1 MRACERRE
9 VGALHDAPELGRR
22 GRAEFFWK
30 SLLRQVRFEWSLR
43 LFLCAL
49 LFLAAAACAAI
60 PERWFADKATLTTAT
75 REACYATFPARNV
88 VLFTLPEALVPAFET
103 PPQTRKIVAGEAYFI
118 DHCLNHHPE
127 VPDAIY
133 RQIEEILERPEEVIQ
148 DRRNGGDALV
158 LTKTFEGTRY
168 VLVIRHHP
176 DKRLLLYKTLF
187 PSKKKV
193 YPRLP
198 RWQPEREA
206 AREQSFP

>member
-1 MRACERRE
+1 MTERERRE
-9 VGALHDAPELGRR
+9 VGELHNASELGRR
-22 GRAEFFWK
+22 GRVAFFWK
-30 SLLRQVRFEWSLR
+30 SFLRQQRSEWSLR

-49 LFLAAAACAAI
+49 LFLAAAARAAI
-60 PERWFADKATLTTAT
+60 PESWFADKATLTTAT
-75 REACYATFPARNV
+75 REECYATFPARNV
-88 VLFTLPEALVPAFET
+88 VLFTLPEVLVPAFET
-103 PPQTRKIVAGEAYFI
+103 PPKTRKIVAGEAYFI

-133 RQIEEILERPEEVIQ
+133 RQIETILKRPEEVIQ

-206 AREQSFP
+206 VREPSVT

>member
-1 MRACERRE
+1 MSRPAFSKRF
-9 VGALHDAPELGRR
+9 PS
-22 GRAEFFWK
+22 AEY
-30 SLLRQVRFEWSLR
+30 E
-43 LFLCAL
+43 
-49 LFLAAAACAAI
+49 
-60 PERWFADKATLTTAT
+60 
-75 REACYATFPARNV
+75 TFPASFPLRAAP
-88 VLFTLPEALVPAFET
+88 LLGGGCA
-103 PPQTRKIVAGEAYFI
+103 
-118 DHCLNHHPE
+118 C
-127 VPDAIY
+127 
-133 RQIEEILERPEEVIQ
+133 
-148 DRRNGGDALV
+148 GDALV

>member
-1 MRACERRE
+1 MTERERRE
-9 VGALHDAPELGRR
+9 AEGVNEVNETSALGRLW
-22 GRAEFFWK
+22 RADFLRRL
-30 SLLRQVRFEWSLR
+30 LLRQPRSEHFFR

-49 LFLAAAACAAI
+49 LCLAAVARAAI
-60 PERWFADKATLTTAT
+60 PESWFADKATLTTAT
-75 REACYATFPARNV
+75 REACYAAFPARNV
-88 VLFTLPEALVPAFET
+88 VLFTLPEALIPAFET

-133 RQIEEILERPEEVIQ
+133 RRIEEILAQPEEVIQ

-158 LTKTFEGTRY
+158 LTKTFEGKRY

-198 RWQPEREA
+198 RWQPEQEA
-206 AREQSFP
+206 AREP

>member
-1 MRACERRE
+1 MTERERRE
-9 VGALHDAPELGRR
+9 VGELHNAPKLGRR
-22 GRAEFFWK
+22 WCVEFFGK
-30 SLLRQVRFEWSLR
+30 SLLRQLRFEWSLR

-49 LFLAAAACAAI
+49 LCLAAAARAAI
-60 PERWFADKATLTTAT
+60 PESWFADKETLTTAT
-75 REACYATFPARNV
+75 REECYATFPARNV
-88 VLFTLPEALVPAFET
+88 VLFTLPEALVSAFET

-133 RQIEEILERPEEVIQ
+133 RRIEEILAKPEEVIQ

-158 LTKTFEGTRY
+158 LTKTFEGKRY

-206 AREQSFP
+206 VREPSFP